1 MKWRITILIICFGI
15 SYLFLISRLYNI
27 QFNQNAHYVA
37 EAESQQIA
45 SGGIKPNR
53 GNIYFTDKN
62 NNLIQAVLNKEYP
75 LIYAVPKEIR
85 EEAKKR
91 GISAQN
97 YAEQLAPIINQS
109 ASDLEKKFN
118 KPNSLFELL
127 VFKAADNQVEA
138 VDSLNLKGIYIKNQI
153 SRYYP
158 FGDLASHLLGFVS
171 PLDGSEAAGSP
182 YDEKGRY
189 GIEAFFDKE
198 LRGESGEIKGDKII
212 SSSDGKN
219 FVLTIDRNIQAESEE
234 ILKKLIGNWEAEAG
248 SIIVQNPRNGKIL
261 AMTSFPDFDPNNY
274 SKSDIKNFLNP
285 AVQAIYEPG
294 SVFKIIT
301 MAAGIDSGKITP
313 DTIYI
318 DTGSAII
325 NGRKI
330 MNWDKKAHGLQTMGG
345 VIEQSINTGSIFAE
359 KTMGHD
365 IFYDYLKKFN
375 FDKLTNIELPGE
387 LKGDLR
393 NLKKGKDVNFAT
405 ASFGQ
410 GIAVTPVRLITAV
423 SAIANGGSLMK
434 PLILNDGK
442 EEVVGRVISEETAR
456 KVANMMVSAVKK
468 NIIADIPNYSVAG
481 KTGTAFVPDFVKGG
495 YTEEVINTYVGF
507 APACVKTSA
516 DAKALADKS
525 AGKPACNPKFV
536 ILIKLDK
543 PAGAP
548 LAGQTVV
555 PAFRELAQFI
565 LNYYNIAP
573 DGL

>member
-1 MKWRITILIICFGI
+1 
-15 SYLFLISRLYNI
+15 
-27 QFNQNAHYVA
+27 
-37 EAESQQIA
+37 
-45 SGGIKPNR
+45 
-53 GNIYFTDKN
+53 
-62 NNLIQAVLNKEYP
+62 
-75 LIYAVPKEIR
+75 
-85 EEAKKR
+85 
-91 GISAQN
+91 
-97 YAEQLAPIINQS
+97 
-109 ASDLEKKFN
+109 
-118 KPNSLFELL
+118 
-127 VFKAADNQVEA
+127 
-138 VDSLNLKGIYIKNQI
+138 
-153 SRYYP
+153 
-158 FGDLASHLLGFVS
+158 
-171 PLDGSEAAGSP
+171 
-182 YDEKGRY
+182 
-189 GIEAFFDKE
+189 
-198 LRGESGEIKGDKII
+198 
-212 SSSDGKN
+212 
-219 FVLTIDRNIQAESEE
+219 
-234 ILKKLIGNWEAEAG
+234 
-248 SIIVQNPRNGKIL
+248 
-261 AMTSFPDFDPNNY
+261 
-274 SKSDIKNFLNP
+274 
-285 AVQAIYEPG
+285 
-294 SVFKIIT
+294 
-301 MAAGIDSGKITP
+301 
-313 DTIYI
+313 
-318 DTGSAII
+318 
-325 NGRKI
+325 

-410 GIAVTPVRLITAV
+410 GIAVTPVRLIAAV

-495 YTEEVINTYVGF
+495 YTEEVVNTYVGF
-507 APACVKTSA
+507 APAS
-516 DAKALADKS
+516 D
-525 AGKPACNPKFV
+525 PKFV

-543 PAGAP
+543 PKDAP

-573 DGL
+573 DKL